1 MASSTADTPGTPAPG
16 APAPAAAVL
25 VAGEAL
31 IDVIRSGDATREHPG
46 GSPANVALGL
56 ARLGVP
62 TAFLTALGRDAR
74 GAAIAARLARDGV
87 DILPESWLLPATSSA
102 VATIQ
107 PDGSARYAFDIA
119 WTLAETVE
127 LPAVRHIH
135 VGSISA
141 FLAPGADRIEHLVM
155 TATADVTVSVD
166 PNIRA
171 DLVGEPRA
179 ARERFERL
187 AARADLVKLSDED
200 ARFLYPGRSDAD
212 TAVAL
217 ASHGAIVAVTRGS
230 AGSLL
235 VSGDTQVEVDP
246 IHVDVADTV
255 GAGDSYM
262 AALLAWLLTGDL
274 RRRPR
279 SAAELAEA
287 GAFAARAA
295 AITVSR
301 AGAEPPR
308 SAELD

>member
-1 MASSTADTPGTPAPG
+1 MASSMTGTGTPA
-16 APAPAAAVL
+16 APVL

-31 IDVIRSGDATREHPG
+31 IDVIHSGDASREHPG

-62 TAFLTALGRDAR
+62 VAFLTALGRDDR
-74 GAAIAARLARDGV
+74 GDAIAERLVRDGV

-102 VATIQ
+102 EATLQ
-107 PDGSARYAFDIA
+107 PDGSAQYAFDIV
-119 WTLAETVE
+119 WTLAETLE
-127 LPAVRHIH
+127 LPAMRHIH

-141 FLAPGADRIEHLVM
+141 FLAPGADRIEHLVL
-155 TATADVTVSVD
+155 TADDDVTVSVD

-171 DLVGEPRA
+171 DLVGDPHA

-200 ARFLYPGRSDAD
+200 AQFLYPERSEAG
-212 TAVAL
+212 TGAAL
-217 ASHGAIVAVTRGS
+217 ASGGAIVAVTRGA

-235 VSGDTQVEVDP
+235 VSGDTLVEVEP

-262 AALLAWLLTGDL
+262 AALLAWLLTGSL
-274 RRRPR
+274 HRRPR
-279 SAAELAEA
+279 TAEELAAA

-295 AITVSR
+295 AITASR

>member
-1 MASSTADTPGTPAPG
+1 MATTTTATAP
-16 APAPAAAVL
+16 VL

-31 IDVIRSGDATREHPG
+31 IDVIRSADGTREHPG

-74 GAAIAARLARDGV
+74 GDTIAERLVRDGV

-102 VATIQ
+102 VAAIQ

-119 WTLAETVE
+119 WTLAERIE
-127 LPAVRHIH
+127 LPAMRHVH

-141 FLAPGADRIEHLVM
+141 FLAPGADRIEHLVL
-155 TATADVTVSVD
+155 TADADVTVSVD

-171 DLVGEPRA
+171 DLVGDPRA
-179 ARERFERL
+179 ARDRFERL
-187 AARADLVKLSDED
+187 AARADLIKLSDED
-200 ARFLYPGRSDAD
+200 ALFLYPDRSDTE
-212 TAVAL
+212 TAAAL
-217 ASHGAIVAVTRGS
+217 AAHGAVVAVTRGA

-235 VSGDTQVEVDP
+235 VSGDAVAEVPP
-246 IHVDVADTV
+246 ITVVVADTV

-262 AALLAWLLTGDL
+262 AALLAWFLTSGEL

-279 SAAELAEA
+279 SAAELADA

-308 SAELD
+308 TAELPQA